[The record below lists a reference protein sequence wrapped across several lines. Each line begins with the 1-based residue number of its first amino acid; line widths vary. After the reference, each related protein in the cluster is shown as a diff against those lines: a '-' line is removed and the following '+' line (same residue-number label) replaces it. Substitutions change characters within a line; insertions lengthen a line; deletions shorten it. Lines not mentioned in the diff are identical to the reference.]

1 MTHDNQPRLFVTG
14 ATGQLGRLVI
24 RELLKRVAANS
35 IVAGVRSPDHEVARQ
50 FSAQGVEIRIADYFR
65 PETLSAAFEVAQNPL

>member
-14 ATGQLGRLVI
+14 ATGQLGRLAI

-50 FSAQGVEIRIADYFR
+50 FRAQGVEIALPTISGPKPCQQHLKASIDC
-65 PETLSAAFEVAQNPL
+65 Q

>member
-1 MTHDNQPRLFVTG
+1 MTHHNQPRLFVTG

-50 FSAQGVEIRIADYFR
+50 FRAQGVEIRIADYFR
-65 PETLSAAFEVAQNPL
+65 PETLSAAFEGDC